1 MLDKMTERHDWI
13 AMNKKHWEM
22 SELAGKKVEGVR
34 IYGTGC
40 DASRRKGKKLVDA
53 NEMTWWS
60 VGECMGMEKCVA
72 AGCHRA

>member
-22 SELAGKKVEGVR
+22 SELAGKEVEGVR

-40 DASRRKGKKLVDA
+40 DANRRKGKKLVDA
-53 NEMTWWS
+53 NEMT
-60 VGECMGMEKCVA
+60 
-72 AGCHRA
+72 